1 MSRPDS
7 LGGDESLQFLEFDS
21 PPADPVGLV
30 REWFAGAEEYGVREP
45 RAATLST
52 ADADGRVSAR
62 TVLII
67 GVDETGLLFST
78 DSQSLKGRNLA
89 ANPAASVTFYWRETL
104 QQLRVSGVAS
114 RLGADES
121 DRLFDGRTL
130 EARAATAV
138 SHQGEPLTSEVEL
151 DAAVQQLLE
160 AGDPVLRPS
169 SWFGYRVVPEHIE
182 FWHGRTN
189 RLHRRLHYTRDAA
202 GWRHE
207 RLQP

>member
-1 MSRPDS
+1 MTRPDS
-7 LGGDESLQFLEFDS
+7 LGGDENLHLPEFDA
-21 PPADPVGLV
+21 PPADPVRLM
-30 REWFAGAEEYGVREP
+30 REWFAGVEEYGVLEP

-52 ADADGRVSAR
+52 ADAVGRVSAR

-67 GVDETGLLFST
+67 GIDETGLLFST
-78 DSQSLKGRNLA
+78 DSQSLKGRDLA
-89 ANPAASVTFYWRETL
+89 ANPSAAVTFYWRETL
-104 QQLRVSGVAS
+104 QQLRVSGDVE
-114 RLGADES
+114 RLDAAES
-121 DRLFDGRTL
+121 GRLFAARTL

-138 SHQGEPLTSEVEL
+138 SHQGEPLTSEADL
-151 DAAVQQLLE
+151 DAAVREVLETGDQL
-160 AGDPVLRPS
+160 PRPS

-189 RLHRRLHYTRDAA
+189 RLHRRLHYTRDVA